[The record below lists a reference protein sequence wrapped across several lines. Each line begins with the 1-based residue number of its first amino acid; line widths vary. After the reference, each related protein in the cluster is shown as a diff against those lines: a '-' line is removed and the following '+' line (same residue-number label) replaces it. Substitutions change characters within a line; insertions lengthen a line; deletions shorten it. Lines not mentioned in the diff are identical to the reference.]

1 MTLCKEGSHNIRK
14 FSRWFCIGYGVTDCV
29 FLGKRD
35 CITEHLVSQGSSET
49 RQVAWEYSPSD
60 VYKPCIGSPGS
71 LFLTCATF
79 EPYLWKKWFTVVSD
93 AFLWQFGESRFSNK
107 YRQKMIWLLNK
118 NVQNC
123 HFSILFIYQI
133 HRNNLLSSESL
144 IKYLINI
151 GSFNKE

>member
-1 MTLCKEGSHNIRK
+1 MILYWIWSDRLRISWKERLYYRTPC
-14 FSRWFCIGYGVTDCV
+14 FSGKLRNQTSCLGIQSFRCV
-29 FLGKRD
+29 QALY
-35 CITEHLVSQGSSET
+35 
-49 RQVAWEYSPSD
+49 W
-60 VYKPCIGSPGS
+60 SPGS

-79 EPYLWKKWFTVVSD
+79 EPYHWTKWFTVVSD